1 MVGNNFLANWNTSG
15 GRMWMYVHI
24 SVRAWTQGA
33 IWLEKNEENMTQVPT
48 SGEFFHFSQVRILT
62 TFLLFYVLVILSL
75 SLSLC
80 ISIHIL
86 SLLSR
91 ICFYTKTWRRHSGL
105 QVYFALCYVYSEEF
119 KELCYVVL
127 SIDMR
132 SSLLEIDLYS
142 GKCHSHYML
151 QGVYVS
157 PVGRTSHL
165 DTVLSWFCSFCY
177 RYSTS

>member
-80 ISIHIL
+80 V
-86 SLLSR
+86 SLYIYFHCSLEFAFIPKPEEGIQAFR
-91 ICFYTKTWRRHSGL
+91 YTLPCAMSTQKSLRSFAVLCWVLTWGL
-105 QVYFALCYVYSEEF
+105 LF
-119 KELCYVVL
+119 
-127 SIDMR
+127 
-132 SSLLEIDLYS
+132 
-142 GKCHSHYML
+142 
-151 QGVYVS
+151 
-157 PVGRTSHL
+157 
-165 DTVLSWFCSFCY
+165 
-177 RYSTS
+177 